1 MLPSGIPS
9 KVGQLNVNCIILKL
23 NAFTRPILRQ
33 ISLIVK
39 KEEKSQKTDQLQ
51 LRTLYWLFI
60 AQSLQ
65 LALRFCFFYQ
75 FFLLLLL
82 VLVAYSC
89 SVATVFVQA
98 WLIDWSWMQVHLIKV
113 GLHWLYCNSAKW
125 QQQSRRSKCI
135 ADWLI
140 VYVMRRPRWNLL
152 CASKCQRRSPNF

>member
-23 NAFTRPILRQ
+23 NAFMRPILRQ

-82 VLVAYSC
+82 VLVAISL
-89 SVATVFVQA
+89 FLLLILVQ
-98 WLIDWSWMQVHLIKV
+98 LPLF
-113 GLHWLYCNSAKW
+113 L
-125 QQQSRRSKCI
+125 SKH
-135 ADWLI
+135 D
-140 VYVMRRPRWNLL
+140 
-152 CASKCQRRSPNF
+152 

>member
-82 VLVAYSC
+82 VLVAISL
-89 SVATVFVQA
+89 FLLLILVQ
-98 WLIDWSWMQVHLIKV
+98 LPLF
-113 GLHWLYCNSAKW
+113 L
-125 QQQSRRSKCI
+125 SKH
-135 ADWLI
+135 D
-140 VYVMRRPRWNLL
+140 
-152 CASKCQRRSPNF
+152 

>member
-1 MLPSGIPS
+1 M
-9 KVGQLNVNCIILKL
+9 NCIILKL

-33 ISLIVK
+33 INLIAK
-39 KEEKSQKTDQLQ
+39 REEKSQKTDQLQ

-98 WLIDWSWMQVHLIKV
+98 
-113 GLHWLYCNSAKW
+113 
-125 QQQSRRSKCI
+125 
-135 ADWLI
+135 
-140 VYVMRRPRWNLL
+140 
-152 CASKCQRRSPNF
+152 